1 MVALQTKQDKLA
13 YMFWRTPIR
22 LIGLSRHTSTYLNWL
37 LRSAKAE
44 RSKRATSM
52 PLEPIRKDRSA
63 LAERKMYL
71 HTARATPCG
80 DGWAKHLRQFGG
92 VARALAFGLIDLRCL
107 FLRGVNL
114 CCRPPSRLRQDG
126 GRQHT
131 NSCYYSASL
140 PIGEGAMLWCTILAI
155 RAVLGHRVFCFV
167 AVFVGRPR
175 KIGFRLHLTSR

>member
-1 MVALQTKQDKLA
+1 
-13 YMFWRTPIR
+13 MFWRTPIR

-114 CCRPPSRLRQDG
+114 CCRPRLVSDKTG
-126 GRQHT
+126 GDNTQTLVITLRVCLLERVR
-131 NSCYYSASL
+131 CYGVPYWLFVQYLVIVSSVSL
-140 PIGEGAMLWCTILAI
+140 QYL
-155 RAVLGHRVFCFV
+155 
-167 AVFVGRPR
+167 
-175 KIGFRLHLTSR
+175 

>member
-1 MVALQTKQDKLA
+1 
-13 YMFWRTPIR
+13 MFWRTPIR

-114 CCRPPSRLRQDG
+114 CCLAPVSSQTRRGATTHKLLLLLCEFAYWRGCDAMVYHIG
-126 GRQHT
+126 Y
-131 NSCYYSASL
+131 SCSTWSSCLLFRCSICRSL
-140 PIGEGAMLWCTILAI
+140 KKN
-155 RAVLGHRVFCFV
+155 RF
-167 AVFVGRPR
+167 
-175 KIGFRLHLTSR
+175 